1 VTGGGE
7 RPATGGG
14 ERSSAGGGE
23 RPATGG
29 GERSSA
35 DGGERPATGAPSASA
50 EPPPSD
56 SGFARHEHRFGTGAA
71 FTVGIEEELLL
82 VDPDTLQLAHVADRV
97 LPGMRLSK
105 ERADH
110 EAFLAEVEVRSEP
123 RRTAGEAI
131 ADIAAGRAAVI
142 DAGGTPMAVGLH
154 PDARFGDVRLVDSD
168 RYRRVEGEMR
178 GLIKR
183 TPECALHVHVAM
195 PTPDAAVAGLM
206 GLRDALPLIGAL
218 GAGSPF
224 WFGFD
229 SGLASAR
236 AAIIRAYPGRGL
248 PPRLDGWEDYLEAL
262 DAIAAGGG
270 PQDHTMVWWDAR
282 LQPRLG
288 TIELRE
294 LDVQT
299 GLEEA
304 AGVAALVH
312 ALARRAAEQPLKD
325 QAPEQALHWSS
336 FRAVRDGLE
345 AELLFRGTLRN
356 ARDAVEELLDELRG
370 EDDALEGVEKIL
382 RDGGAP
388 ARQRAIH
395 AGGGMAALL
404 RHLADETARSV

>member
-1 VTGGGE
+1 V
-7 RPATGGG
+7 
-14 ERSSAGGGE
+14 S
-23 RPATGG
+23 
-29 GERSSA
+29 
-35 DGGERPATGAPSASA
+35 
-50 EPPPSD
+50 
-56 SGFARHEHRFGTGAA
+56 EHRFGTGEA
-71 FTVGIEEELLL
+71 FTIGLEEELLL
-82 VDPDTLQLAHVADRV
+82 VDPETLELAHVADRV
-97 LPGMRLSK
+97 LPGMRLPK
-105 ERADH
+105 ELADH

-131 ADIAAGRAAVI
+131 ADIAAGRAAVLA
-142 DAGGTPMAVGLH
+142 AGGTPMAVGLH
-154 PDARFGDVRLVDSD
+154 PDARFGDVSLVRSD

-206 GLRDALPLIGAL
+206 GLREALPLIGAL

-248 PPRLDGWEDYLEAL
+248 PPRLRDWEDYLAAL
-262 DAIAAGGG
+262 DAITAGGG
-270 PQDHTMVWWDAR
+270 PEDHTMVWWDAR

-304 AGVAALVH
+304 AGMAALVH
-312 ALARRAAEQPLKD
+312 ALARRAAEQPPGD
-325 QAPEQALHWSS
+325 VAPDQALHWSS
-336 FRAVRDGLE
+336 FRAVRDGLD
-345 AELLFRGTLRN
+345 AELLFRGRLRPV
-356 ARDAVEELLDELRG
+356 REAVRELLDELG
-370 EDDALEGVEKIL
+370 CEDPALEGVERIL

-388 ARQRAIH
+388 RRQRAVH
-395 AGGGMAALL
+395 AEGGMTALV

>member
-1 VTGGGE
+1 VTGG
-7 RPATGGG
+7 
-14 ERSSAGGGE
+14 
-23 RPATGG
+23 
-29 GERSSA
+29 
-35 DGGERPATGAPSASA
+35 

-56 SGFARHEHRFGTGAA
+56 AAFARHEHRFGTGEP
-71 FTVGIEEELLL
+71 FTIGLEEELLL
-82 VDPDTLQLAHVADRV
+82 VDRETLQLAHVADRV
-97 LPGMRLSK
+97 LPGTGLPR
-105 ERADH
+105 ERTDH

-123 RRTAGEAI
+123 RRTTGDAI
-131 ADIAAGRAAVI
+131 RDIAAGRAAIVA
-142 DAGGTPMAVGLH
+142 AGGTPMAVGLH
-154 PDARFGDVRLVDSD
+154 PDARFGDVRLVESD

-195 PTPDAAVAGLM
+195 PSPDAAVAGLM
-206 GLRDALPLIGAL
+206 GLREALPLIGAL
-218 GAGSPF
+218 GAASPF
-224 WFGFD
+224 WFGAD

-236 AAIIRAYPGRGL
+236 AAVIRAYPGRGL
-248 PPRLDGWEDYLEAL
+248 PPPLRRWEDYLEAL

-312 ALARRAAEQPLKD
+312 ALARRAAEDPPREL
-325 QAPEQALHWSS
+325 APDQALHWSS
-336 FRAVRDGLE
+336 FRAVRDGLD
-345 AELLFRGTLRN
+345 AELLFRGRLRP
-356 ARDAVEELLDELRG
+356 AREAVRELLDELAG
-370 EDDALEGVEKIL
+370 VDGALEGVERIL

-388 ARQRAIH
+388 ERQRTIH
-395 AGGGMAALL
+395 AEGGMPGLL
-404 RHLADETARSV
+404 RHLADETARPLSEPRQR

>member
-1 VTGGGE
+1 VTGGPDE
-7 RPATGGG
+7 PR
-14 ERSSAGGGE
+14 
-23 RPATGG
+23 
-29 GERSSA
+29 A
-35 DGGERPATGAPSASA
+35 DGEHDTGDRRASGEPASG

-56 SGFARHEHRFGTGAA
+56 AGFARHEHRFGTGEP
-71 FTVGIEEELLL
+71 FTIGLEEELLL

-97 LPGMRLSK
+97 LPGMGLSR

-110 EAFLAEVEVRSEP
+110 EAFLAEIEVRSEP
-123 RRTAGEAI
+123 RRTASEAI
-131 ADIAAGRAAVI
+131 GDIAAGRAAVI
-142 DAGGTPMAVGLH
+142 AAGGTPMAVGLH
-154 PDARFGDVRLVDSD
+154 PDARFGDVRLVESD

-195 PTPDAAVAGLM
+195 PSPDAAVAGLM
-206 GLRDALPLIGAL
+206 GLRETLPLIGAL

-236 AAIIRAYPGRGL
+236 SAIIRAYPGRGL
-248 PPRLDGWEDYLEAL
+248 PPRLRGWEDYLESL

-299 GLEEA
+299 RLDEA
-304 AGVAALVH
+304 AGIAALVH
-312 ALARRAAEQPLKD
+312 AVARRAAEQP
-325 QAPEQALHWSS
+325 PEQSPDQALHWSS
-336 FRAVRDGLE
+336 FRAVRDGLD
-345 AELLFRGTLRN
+345 ADLLFRGELRR
-356 ARDAVEELLDELRG
+356 ARDAARELLDELRG
-370 EDDALEGVEKIL
+370 EDDALEPIERL
-382 RDGGAP
+382 LEQDAP
-388 ARQRAIH
+388 TRQRAIH
-395 AGGGMAALL
+395 ASGGMTALL
-404 RHLADETARSV
+404 RGLADETARPL